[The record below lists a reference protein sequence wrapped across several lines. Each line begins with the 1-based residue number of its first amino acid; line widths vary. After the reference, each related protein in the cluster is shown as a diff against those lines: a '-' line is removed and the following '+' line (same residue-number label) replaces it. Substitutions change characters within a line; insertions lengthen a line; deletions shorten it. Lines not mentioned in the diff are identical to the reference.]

1 VSEKHPKMN
10 MNKNARFSDIFFWIS
25 RMKITRENKEPPKRN
40 KRKIALKLDMTYFL
54 I

>member
-1 VSEKHPKMN
+1 

-25 RMKITRENKEPPKRN
+25 RMKITKEIKEPPKKN
-40 KRKIALKLDMTYFL
+40 KIKIALKLDMTYFL